1 MVKDRTV
8 SLCSVRSRS
17 NHSSSAVRT
26 DLTVSVSLSPPS
38 IIRCTF
44 SRTFSKVTPGIFHST
59 TIPELVVVAVV
70 VVPFLAAAFFV
81 AEAGDF
87 FVFFLLEAGLAAP
100 FFVAEVGDF
109 FVFFLLLEAG
119 LAAAFFVAEVGDF
132 FVFFFLLGV
141 EAGEEVVLDDDVLFL
156 FFFVPVFTFLS
167 LALTVGCSNH
177 SMNRIHNISLSGCCC
192 FAFSSPSPLRLVLKL
207 SVERSISHKSM
218 TFFNSSIFNLYIL
231 SLY

>member
-70 VVPFLAAAFFV
+70 VVPFLAAAFF
-81 AEAGDF
+81 A
-87 FVFFLLEAGLAAP
+87 
-100 FFVAEVGDF
+100 GDF